1 MDEQQ
6 VRRLT
11 VPQLLGKLNELYDK
25 EDKLKIMMNRITI
38 DYNQLQEDKE
48 LLQMF
53 IMHKSNKNSRG

>member
-6 VRRLT
+6 VRKLT

-25 EDKLKIMMNRITI
+25 EDKVKIVMNKMIKE
-38 DYNQLQEDKE
+38 YKQLQEDKE

-53 IMHKSNKNSRG
+53 IMHKSNSNSRG